1 MTLKINSIKVS
12 KLIENYPNDGIFEYF
27 LCQFIEKKMIKE
39 IKSHI
44 ILETIFIF
52 LKEYCSSIEV
62 FLKHLP
68 QIEKKDNGF
77 SVSITVTDNL
87 IDPDMKDYWYGGS
100 KEFIDYLK
108 TRFKIQWL
116 KDTSKI
122 QFNKPDKLIE
132 IVETII
138 SLN

>member
-1 MTLKINSIKVS
+1 
-12 KLIENYPNDGIFEYF
+12 
-27 LCQFIEKKMIKE
+27 MIKE

-52 LKEYCSSIEV
+52 LKECCSSIEV

-68 QIEKKDNGF
+68 QIEKDNGF

-116 KDTSKI
+116 NKDTSKI

-132 IVETII
+132 IVEKII